1 MRVKRINCLL
11 SVLLTSLTCYAQS
24 VDSNAGNRGNPAEQ
38 FSLFRMNFQTDQKN
52 GNTELLPMDAEANLR
67 RFFGMNNL
75 PATPQEREAVST
87 GTAAVPDLLPRGYGL
102 GDLLNNS
109 SVLNR
114 QSWSS
119 FAMSQANTS
128 LPRQPSVQNSPT
140 NKSNSKKLLRII
152 AGAALTGVGVYL
164 IATTTSEEV
173 FHSHGGTFSLFS
185 IYEVRGD
192 VRTCISNCP
201 SWHTHYDRKLAGGI
215 ASVAAGAGLLYWG
228 IARD

>member
-1 MRVKRINCLL
+1 MRAKKINILL

-24 VDSNAGNRGNPAEQ
+24 VDFNVGKKGDPAQQ
-38 FSLFRMNFQTDQKN
+38 FSFFGMNFQTDQKN
-52 GNTELLPMDAEANLR
+52 ENTELLPMDAEANLR

-75 PATPQEREAVST
+75 SATPQEREAVST

-109 SVLNR
+109 NVLNR

-152 AGAALTGVGVYL
+152 AGTALTGVGVYL
-164 IATTTSEEV
+164 IATTTSWQD
-173 FHSHGGTFSLFS
+173 FHNDGLFS
-185 IYEVRGD
+185 RYSVRGD

-201 SWHTHYDRKLAGGI
+201 YWHTHYDGKLYGGI